1 MLLARPHV
9 IIMDEPTNHLDLH
22 SKQAIQAMLENFNG
36 VSIIVS
42 HDRDL
47 LANTSTSFWL
57 IEDGRLQI
65 FNEAEEAFRRVQIV

>member
-1 MLLARPHV
+1 
-9 IIMDEPTNHLDLH
+9 MDEPTNHLDLH
-22 SKQAIQAMLENFNG
+22 SKQAIQTMLENFNG